1 MLEMI
6 YLSLD
11 IFFQQHNPPALGQ
24 SAEGVPDPGHDG
36 DPVAGGGQDHRHHR
50 HPLHRDR
57 DRAAAELHLRR
68 ADGEADLPPLPLRGR
83 GRGRPQEEHLL
94 LHE

>member
-36 DPVAGGGQDHRHHR
+36 DPVAGGGQD
-50 HPLHRDR
+50 
-57 DRAAAELHLRR
+57 
-68 ADGEADLPPLPLRGR
+68 
-83 GRGRPQEEHLL
+83 
-94 LHE
+94 